1 MARKKT
7 ETRGASE
14 LRRRA
19 EKRLKT
25 QRLQTEPS
33 ADRDPQ
39 RLLHEMQV
47 HRVEL
52 ELQNEELKRL
62 RDEAETLVARYL
74 DIYDFAPVGYF
85 SLSPDGKILQANLRG
100 ARLVGLPRAELVG
113 RSFTAL
119 VSAASRPAFKAF
131 FEETLRTEKPESCE
145 VEVSREGK
153 PPLLVQLEGSAFLER
168 GECRLAMIDVTERR
182 RAEEGMRRY
191 DLLARHGRD
200 IILFADSGDGRI
212 LEANAAAEKAYGYS
226 REELLELT
234 VHHLLAAGDFEAAP
248 QNGGNDDQTHPL
260 SEALHRRRD
269 GTVFPV
275 EVSLHREEVGGRR
288 VAISIIRDI
297 SLRRKAE
304 TALGERS
311 RQLESANR
319 ELEAF
324 SYSVSH
330 DLQAPLR
337 AIDGYAR
344 MILKKQGARF
354 DDDTRAK
361 FDVIRSSIVKMGQL
375 INDLLA
381 MARLGRLE
389 MRFCPVDIEAMVR
402 EVWEELTALQPG
414 RVMTLRIESL
424 PPAVGDRSLLRQIVA
439 NILSNA
445 VKFTRLRGETIL
457 EVAGR
462 RQGDEVLYSFRDNGV
477 GFNKVY
483 HDKLFGMFQRLHT
496 AEEYEGTGVGLA
508 IAQRIVQRHGG
519 RIWAESEEGKGA
531 TFYFTLPADQS
542 RL

>member
-1 MARKKT
+1 MARKKP

-14 LRRRA
+14 LRCRA

-25 QRLQTEPS
+25 QRSQTEPP

-47 HRVEL
+47 HQVEL

-62 RDEAETLVARYL
+62 RDEAETLAAQYL

-85 SLSPDGKILQANLRG
+85 SLGPDGKILQANLSG
-100 ARLVGLPRAELVG
+100 ANFVGLPRAKLIG
-113 RSFTAL
+113 RHFAAL
-119 VSAASRPAFKAF
+119 VSAASLPAFRIF
-131 FEETLRTEKPESCE
+131 FERAMRTEMQETCE
-145 VEVSREGK
+145 VEIPMAGK
-153 PPLLVQLEGSAFLER
+153 PPLKVLLEGRASLER

-234 VHHLLAAGDFEAAP
+234 VHHLLAAGDFETAP
-248 QNGGNDDQTHPL
+248 QGDGKDGETHPL
-260 SEALHRRRD
+260 SEAVHRRRD

-275 EVSLHREEVGGRR
+275 EVSFHREEIGGRR
-288 VAISIIRDI
+288 IVTCIIRDI
-297 SLRRKAE
+297 TQRRSAE
-304 TALGERS
+304 AALAERN
-311 RQLESANR
+311 RQLKIANK

-344 MILKKQGARF
+344 MILRKQGVHF
-354 DDDTRAK
+354 DDDTRDK
-361 FDVIRSSIVKMGQL
+361 FDVIRGGVAKMGQL
-375 INDLLA
+375 INDLLDL
-381 MARLGRLE
+381 ARLGRAE
-389 MRFCPVDIEAMVR
+389 MRFCTVDMEAMVN
-402 EVWEELTALQPG
+402 EVWGELKALQPG
-414 RVMTLRIESL
+414 RTMTLQIDGM
-424 PPAVGDRSLLRQIVA
+424 PPAIGDRSLLRQIVF

-457 EVAGR
+457 EADGR
-462 RQGDEVLYSFRDNGV
+462 RQGDEVLYRFRDNGV
-477 GFNKVY
+477 GFKMAY

-531 TFYFTLPADQS
+531 TFYFTLPADKSQ
-542 RL
+542 R

>member
-1 MARKKT
+1 MARKRA
-7 ETRGASE
+7 ETPEASE

-19 EKRLKT
+19 EGRLKT
-25 QRLQTEPS
+25 RRPQTEPD

-47 HRVEL
+47 HHVEL
-52 ELQNEELKRL
+52 ELQNEELRRL

-85 SLSPDGKILQANLRG
+85 TLGPDGKILQANLRG
-100 ARLVGLPRAELVG
+100 ARLVGLPRAELTG
-113 RSFTAL
+113 RSFTAF
-119 VSAASRPAFKAF
+119 VSAASFPAFKVF
-131 FEETLRTEKPESCE
+131 FEKTLRTEKPETCE
-145 VEVSREGK
+145 VEISREGK
-153 PPLLVQLEGSAFLER
+153 PPLLVQLEGSASLER
-168 GECRLAMIDVTERR
+168 GECRLAMIDITERR

-191 DLLARHGRD
+191 DLLARHGRE

-226 REELLELT
+226 REELLKLT

-248 QNGGNDDQTHPL
+248 QNGGNDGQMHPL

-275 EVSLHREEVGGRR
+275 EVSYHREEVGGRH

-297 SLRRKAE
+297 SLRKKAE

-344 MILKKQGARF
+344 MILKKQGAHF
-354 DDDTRAK
+354 DDDTRAR

-389 MRFCPVDIEAMVR
+389 MRSCTVDVESMVR
-402 EVWEELTALQPG
+402 EVWKELTALQPG
-414 RVMTLRIESL
+414 RTMTLRIGSM
-424 PPAVGDRSLLRQIVA
+424 PPAMGDRSLVRQIVA

-457 EVAGR
+457 EVDGCG
-462 RQGDEVLYSFRDNGV
+462 QGDEVLYRFRDNGV
-477 GFNKVY
+477 GFNMAY
-483 HDKLFGMFQRLHT
+483 HDKLFGMFQRLH
-496 AEEYEGTGVGLA
+496 AADEYEGTGVGLA
-508 IAQRIVQRHGG
+508 IAHRIVQRHGG

-531 TFYFTLPADQS
+531 TFYFTLPADKS
-542 RL
+542 RR